1 MHRTH
6 DQWAAAHDGGDIMTP
21 MLFSIGAGELVVIV
35 VLAVIL
41 FGPEKVPDLVK
52 KTARV
57 VVYLRGVANSA
68 TDTLKEQLGPEYA
81 DLTPADLHPRR
92 LLERTVLKEVQAD
105 LDAIKAQVDGLKT
118 DLTPLGDS
126 TTDTLET
133 ARQSLTGIGRS
144 LDDATS
150 SLQQAV
156 EASQPDTTT

>member
-1 MHRTH
+1 
-6 DQWAAAHDGGDIMTP
+6 MTP

-57 VVYLRGVANSA
+57 VLYLRNIANSA

-118 DLTPLGDS
+118 DLTTSDTFDS
-126 TTDTLET
+126 
-133 ARQSLTGIGRS
+133 ARQSLAGIGRS
-144 LDDATS
+144 LEDATH
-150 SLQQAV
+150 SLQQAA
-156 EASQPDTTT
+156 ESSEDTTT